1 MDYTNWTAV
10 VTGSSSGMGMQ
21 FARTLAGRGANL
33 VLVAR
38 DKKKLDALATELRA
52 AHGVTVDVMPADLSS
67 ADALRKLSAA
77 LATRVPQ
84 VDLLVNDAGFGS
96 NGNVAETSQDVLE
109 SELAVN
115 VVAVAELTRAVLPA
129 MLAHDR
135 GVIINVASLA
145 AYTSRPR
152 HTIYSASKSFVLAFT
167 QAVWGETIRTGVRV
181 TALCPGP
188 VNTGFF
194 AVSKTTPP
202 GAMMDP
208 QVPVNVA
215 LEAIERRRPS
225 VIVASPIMR
234 IYTRVMR
241 MLPTRLAIRL
251 SK

>member
-1 MDYTNWTAV
+1 MGAV
-10 VTGSSSGMGMQ
+10 
-21 FARTLAGRGANL
+21 FARTLAKRGANL

-38 DKKKLDALATELRA
+38 DKGRLDAVATQLRD
-52 AHGVTVDVMPADLSS
+52 AHGVSVEIMVVDLAKPGA
-67 ADALRKLSAA
+67 AQALGTK
-77 LATRVPQ
+77 LATRSPA
-84 VDLLVNDAGFGS
+84 VDVLVNDAGFGS
-96 NGNVAETSQDVLE
+96 NGDVADTAQDVLAN
-109 SELAVN
+109 ELAVN
-115 VVAVAELTRAVLPA
+115 VVAVAELTRAVLPG
-129 MLAHDR
+129 MLAQDR

-145 AYTSRPR
+145 AYTARPR

-208 QVPVNVA
+208 QVPVDAA
-215 LEAIERRRPS
+215 LKAIERRRPS
-225 VIVASPIMR
+225 VIVASPVMR

-241 MLPTRLAIRL
+241 MLPTRTAIRL

>member
-1 MDYTNWTAV
+1 MGAV
-10 VTGSSSGMGMQ
+10 
-21 FARTLAGRGANL
+21 FARALAKRGANL
-33 VLVAR
+33 VLIAR
-38 DKKKLDALATELRA
+38 DKDRLDAVATQLRD
-52 AHGVTVDVMPADLSS
+52 AHGVSVEIMVVDLAKPGA
-67 ADALRKLSAA
+67 AQALGTK
-77 LATRVPQ
+77 LATRSPA
-84 VDLLVNDAGFGS
+84 VDVLINDAGFGS
-96 NGNVAETSQDVLE
+96 NGDVADTTQDVLAN
-109 SELAVN
+109 ELAVN
-115 VVAVAELTRAVLPA
+115 VIAVAELTRAVLPA
-129 MLAHDR
+129 MLAQDR

-145 AYTSRPR
+145 AYTARPR

-208 QVPVNVA
+208 QVPVDAA
-215 LEAIERRRPS
+215 LKAIERRRPS
-225 VIVASPIMR
+225 VIVASPVMR

-241 MLPTRLAIRL
+241 MLPARTAIRL

>member
-1 MDYTNWTAV
+1 
-10 VTGSSSGMGMQ
+10 MGVQ
-21 FARTLAGRGANL
+21 FARTLAARGANL

-52 AHGVTVDVMPADLSS
+52 SHGVTVDVMPADLSS
-67 ADALRKLSAA
+67 ADDLRKLSAA
-77 LATRVPQ
+77 LTTRTPQ

-96 NGNVAETSQDVLE
+96 AGTLAETDADVLS

-115 VVAVAELTRAVLPA
+115 VVAVAELTRAVLPG
-129 MLAHDR
+129 MLSRDR

-145 AYTSRPR
+145 AYTSRP
-152 HTIYSASKSFVLAFT
+152 HHAIYSASKSFVLQLT

-181 TALCPGP
+181 TAVCPGP

-202 GAMMDP
+202 GALMDP
-208 QVPVNVA
+208 SVPVNAA
-215 LEAIERRRPS
+215 LKAIEKRRPA
-225 VIVASPIMR
+225 VIVAAPVMR
-234 IYTRVMR
+234 AFTRVMR
-241 MLPTRLAIRL
+241 MLPVRTAIRL